1 MTVKDVI
8 ILSTLFNFKVPQI
21 EPFLDGSDYHSALNN
36 IYGYT
41 IKDFDE
47 DAVRTCTRQVE
58 EALRDGQTI
67 VITYWDEL
75 YPEPLREID
84 DPPAVLFARGK
95 KIEVLKKEPKI
106 AIVGSRKSTAY
117 GKKVARQLSMK
128 LAQAG
133 FVVVSGL
140 AAGIDSEAHQGA
152 CSAGETIGVLGNGVD
167 VVYPPFNS
175 HTYASVKENGCL
187 LSEYL
192 PCTPPH
198 RWHFPKRNRIIA
210 GMCMGVVVV
219 EAGKKSGSLIT
230 ARLAADYGRDV
241 FAVPGPITSEISRG
255 TNSLIKL
262 GAKPI
267 QGVEDILEEYPHF
280 TKTPSN
286 DWDTPMDMDLS
297 EEERELFQLILE
309 GNDTLEK
316 LSTLTG
322 WDMGKLVTTLSR
334 LEMIEKIAQ
343 IGGRYTPV

>member
-8 ILSTLFNFKVPQI
+8 ILSTVFNFKVSQI
-21 EPFLDGSDYHSALNN
+21 EPFLDGSDYRSALNN

-41 IKDFDE
+41 TEDFGE
-47 DAVRTCTRQVE
+47 DAVQTCIHQVE

-75 YPEPLREID
+75 YPKPLREID

-95 KIEVLKKEPKI
+95 KFEVLKKEPKI

-117 GKKVARQLSMK
+117 GKKVARRLSME
-128 LAQAG
+128 LAKVG

-140 AAGIDSEAHQGA
+140 AAGIDSEAHHGA

-192 PCTPPH
+192 PRTPPH

-210 GMCMGVVVV
+210 GMCVGVVVV

-241 FAVPGPITSEISRG
+241 FAVPGPITSETSRG
-255 TNSLIKL
+255 TNLLIGL

-280 TKTPSN
+280 AKTPSS
-286 DWDTPMDMDLS
+286 DRDVHMDLS

-322 WDMGKLVTTLSR
+322 WDIGKLVTTLSR
-334 LEMIEKIAQ
+334 LEVIEKIAQ